1 VTLVLQKEKRKKL
14 KERYKRHLRH
24 IRIILQKDRN
34 GKNSN
39 ANEEE
44 ISVILN
50 NLFISLKLIS
60 SVILQRII
68 YNTAVRLG
76 HVV

>member
-1 VTLVLQKEKRKKL
+1 MRHIHIILHKDRNEKDLKELKLSVTCDVGSAKRKKKKL

-34 GKNSN
+34 EKNAN

-44 ISVILN
+44 ISLILN
-50 NLFISLKLIS
+50 N
-60 SVILQRII
+60 
-68 YNTAVRLG
+68 
-76 HVV
+76 

>member
-34 GKNSN
+34 EKNSN

-44 ISVILN
+44 ISLILN
-50 NLFISLKLIS
+50 N
-60 SVILQRII
+60 
-68 YNTAVRLG
+68 
-76 HVV
+76 